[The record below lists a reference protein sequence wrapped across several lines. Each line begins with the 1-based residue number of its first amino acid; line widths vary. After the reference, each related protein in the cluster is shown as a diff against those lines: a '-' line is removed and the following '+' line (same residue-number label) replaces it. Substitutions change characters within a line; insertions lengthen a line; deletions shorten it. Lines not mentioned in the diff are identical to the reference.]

1 MALRLLK
8 VLFLCFIIF
17 FIYFNSF
24 ANVIYDKNNIIISEL
39 DLVIYKK
46 FHNER
51 YNVKISDTKALKD
64 LVMIKN
70 LVISL
75 EINNPDFIKTIDRDI
90 SMELGIN
97 STKSKIHLDI
107 IRYFKTKNYFIINY
121 LNNNFKLNELEE
133 VFNKFNKLELPLSD
147 NNCLTMTDLVDLKNN
162 DEFYE
167 IFFNNLNKENKIYEI
182 SIDGKLM
189 SVCLNQRNYQIIQE
203 EIFKYIE
210 SKIQKDFDKFFYAQQ
225 KT

>member
-162 DEFYE
+162 NEFYE

>member
-75 EINNPDFIKTIDRDI
+75 EKNNPDFIKTIDRDI
-90 SMELGIN
+90 SMELGID

>member
-90 SMELGIN
+90 SMELGID

-162 DEFYE
+162 NEFYE

>member
-51 YNVKISDTKALKD
+51 YNVEISNTKALKD

-162 DEFYE
+162 NEFYE

>member
-121 LNNNFKLNELEE
+121 FNNNFKLNELEE

-147 NNCLTMTDLVDLKNN
+147 NNCLTMTDLLDLKNN
-162 DEFYE
+162 NEFYE

>member
-51 YNVKISDTKALKD
+51 YNVEISNTKALKD

-162 DEFYE
+162 NEFYE
-167 IFFNNLNKENKIYEI
+167 IFFNNLNKENKIHEI

>member
-162 DEFYE
+162 NEFYE

-210 SKIQKDFDKFFYAQQ
+210 HKIQKDFDKFLYAQQ

>member
-51 YNVKISDTKALKD
+51 YNEKISDTKALKD

-147 NNCLTMTDLVDLKNN
+147 NNCLTMTNLVDLKNN
-162 DEFYE
+162 NEFYE

>member
-1 MALRLLK
+1 
-8 VLFLCFIIF
+8 
-17 FIYFNSF
+17 
-24 ANVIYDKNNIIISEL
+24 
-39 DLVIYKK
+39 
-46 FHNER
+46 
-51 YNVKISDTKALKD
+51 
-64 LVMIKN
+64 MIKN

-162 DEFYE
+162 NEFYE

>member
-8 VLFLCFIIF
+8 ILFLFFIIF

-90 SMELGIN
+90 SMELGID

-162 DEFYE
+162 NEFYE

>member
-8 VLFLCFIIF
+8 VLFLCFII

-75 EINNPDFIKTIDRDI
+75 EINNPDFIKQLI
-90 SMELGIN
+90 
-97 STKSKIHLDI
+97 
-107 IRYFKTKNYFIINY
+107 
-121 LNNNFKLNELEE
+121 
-133 VFNKFNKLELPLSD
+133 
-147 NNCLTMTDLVDLKNN
+147 
-162 DEFYE
+162 
-167 IFFNNLNKENKIYEI
+167 EI
-182 SIDGKLM
+182 SLW
-189 SVCLNQRNYQIIQE
+189 N
-203 EIFKYIE
+203 
-210 SKIQKDFDKFFYAQQ
+210 
-225 KT
+225 

>member
-147 NNCLTMTDLVDLKNN
+147 NNCLTMTNLVDLKNN
-162 DEFYE
+162 NEFYE

-210 SKIQKDFDKFFYAQQ
+210 SKIQKYFDKFFYAQQ

>member
-147 NNCLTMTDLVDLKNN
+147 NNCLTMTELVDLKNN
-162 DEFYE
+162 NEFYE

>member
-8 VLFLCFIIF
+8 ILFLFFIIF

-162 DEFYE
+162 NEFYE